1 MNTVLDNSVN
11 TEEPL
16 VSIIAIAYN
25 HAPFLE
31 ETLDSVVAQTYKS
44 IELIIVDAFSKDE
57 SVVKIKDWI
66 QRNPEV
72 SVKTIFQFET
82 KKVTENANDAL
93 KLSAGEYYQILSCDD
108 VLMPDKIASQIKVFQ
123 DSDDK
128 LGVIYSDALK
138 IDANSVE
145 INTPTFFQE
154 RGWQEASQLPSG
166 MIFPM
171 LLMDYFIVAPTVLVK
186 KEYALQAGGYNP
198 ASMMEDLDLFLKM
211 AQQFSFKG
219 LSQVDVKYRVLETS
233 LLRST
238 DGFSKQS
245 NRLKIYAD
253 YLGIK
258 GEWDRFISHQFLIA
272 HKSKSTTFKLLYSL
286 QSGFQKYLKAKFQQL
301 Y

>member
-186 KEYALQAGGYNP
+186 KNMHY
-198 ASMMEDLDLFLKM
+198 K
-211 AQQFSFKG
+211 
-219 LSQVDVKYRVLETS
+219 RV
-233 LLRST
+233 
-238 DGFSKQS
+238 
-245 NRLKIYAD
+245 
-253 YLGIK
+253 GIIQ
-258 GEWDRFISHQFLIA
+258 RP
-272 HKSKSTTFKLLYSL
+272 
-286 QSGFQKYLKAKFQQL
+286 
-301 Y
+301 